1 MRAGREP
8 ETEVRSI
15 TAHAQIFMRFENVI
29 RGMALVKV
37 ARPSGK
43 VAQALARFLAA

>member
-1 MRAGREP
+1 
-8 ETEVRSI
+8 VRSI